1 MRKWVLRTL
10 GLGVLAILL
19 WLGAGNLL
27 AAYQEGRARR
37 GLAEAGLSM
46 DEFERQH
53 PRTAANAA
61 ALAIEAKAR
70 VLGCELGLSA
80 ESRKTDRQPGA
91 LDWLYKRELL
101 QFDSSEISR
110 TDGGPI
116 KELPAELD
124 AFLKR
129 NATAIESLEAE
140 ILGSGEIVW
149 AREAPGVLD
158 PSFPFSWRFRQLVG
172 VLRFDAL
179 DKSRRGDAVGV
190 DRALEAGWK
199 LNSAYRDHPLVIGQ
213 FLAIAIDSDLLAAL
227 RRLAPAS
234 YGWGARLAAHDYRR
248 SFLASLQG
256 ELLFASANIN
266 GTEDAEASLWC
277 RFAGAFVAP
286 FSRIWLASYS
296 DLMRHAIL
304 QLRAQKDPC
313 TLDLDSVVETLRI
326 HTWNTSAR
334 EALPS
339 LILGYAA
346 ATEAAL
352 NREVT
357 SRVLE
362 GRNAVGEVAWLKEA
376 GVGSSVCQSLVWKVE
391 HGPNGAVTLAPSR
404 PLPRSLGNLVVRW
417 PKPAQKS

>member
-1 MRKWVLRTL
+1 MRRWVLRTL
-10 GLGVLAILL
+10 GLAVLAILL
-19 WLGAGNLL
+19 WLGVGNLV

-37 GLAEAGLSM
+37 GWAETGLSM
-46 DEFERQH
+46 EEFERQH
-53 PRTAANAA
+53 PKTAANSL

-70 VLGCELGLSA
+70 VLGFELGLSA
-80 ESRKTDRQPGA
+80 ESRKKDRQPGA
-91 LDWLYKRELL
+91 LDSLYESDLL
-101 QFDSSEISR
+101 QFVSSQISR

-116 KELPAELD
+116 KELPPELD

-129 NATAIESLEAE
+129 NSTAIESLEAE

-149 AREAPGVLD
+149 PRAAPGVLD
-158 PSFPFSWRFRQLVG
+158 PRFPFSLRFRQLVD
-172 VLRFDAL
+172 VLRLDAL
-179 DKSRRGDAVGV
+179 EKSRRGDPAGV

-213 FLAIAIDSDLLAAL
+213 FLAIAIDSNLLAVL

-234 YGWGARLAAHDYRR
+234 DGWGARLAAHDYRR

-256 ELLFASANIN
+256 ELLFASAHMK
-266 GTEDAEASLWC
+266 GTEDAEAGLWC

-296 DLMRHAIL
+296 NLMRRAIL

-313 TLDLDSVVETLRI
+313 TLDLDSVVETLGI
-326 HTWNTSAR
+326 HPWNTSAQ

-346 ATEAAL
+346 TTEAAL

-357 SRVLE
+357 SRILE
-362 GRNAVGEVAWLKEA
+362 GHNAVGEVAWLKEG
-376 GVGSSVCQSLVWKVE
+376 GVRSSVCESLMWKVK
-391 HGPNGAVTLAPSR
+391 HGADGAVTLAPSR
-404 PLPRSLGNLVVRW
+404 PLPRSLGCLVVRW

>member
-10 GLGVLAILL
+10 GLAVLAILL
-19 WLGAGNLL
+19 WLGVGNLV

-37 GLAEAGLSM
+37 GWAEAGLSM
-46 DEFERQH
+46 EEFERQH
-53 PRTAANAA
+53 PRTDANSL

-70 VLGCELGLSA
+70 VLGFELGLSS
-80 ESRKTDRQPGA
+80 ESRKKNRQPRA
-91 LDWLYKRELL
+91 LDSLYESDLL
-101 QFDSSEISR
+101 QFVSSQISR

-116 KELPAELD
+116 KELPPELD

-129 NATAIESLEAE
+129 NSTAIELLEAE

-149 AREAPGVLD
+149 ARETPGVLD
-158 PSFPFSWRFRQLVG
+158 PSFPFSLRFRQLVD
-172 VLRFDAL
+172 VLRLDAL
-179 DKSRRGDAVGV
+179 DKSRRGDAAGV

-213 FLAIAIDSDLLAAL
+213 FLAIAIDSNLLAVL

-234 YGWGARLAAHDYRR
+234 DGWGARLAAHDYGR

-256 ELLFASANIN
+256 ELQSASAHVK
-266 GTEDAEASLWC
+266 GTEDAEAGLWC
-277 RFAGAFVAP
+277 HFAGAFVAP

-296 DLMRHAIL
+296 DLMRRAIL
-304 QLRAQKDPC
+304 QLRAQRDPC
-313 TLDLDSVVETLRI
+313 TLDLDSVVETLGI
-326 HTWNTSAR
+326 HPWNTSAR

-357 SRVLE
+357 SRVL
-362 GRNAVGEVAWLKEA
+362 VGEAPWLKEA
-376 GVGSSVCQSLVWKVE
+376 GVRSSVCQSLVWKVE
-391 HGPNGAVTLAPSR
+391 HDPNGAVILAPSR